1 MVSLD
6 EIGNYISFG
15 FSVIYLIYI
24 LYTYRHN
31 INKNITTNIFLIV
44 SIICAIIIIFIFVC
58 DVIEASFI
66 NDNSFIQFEKYGKI
80 NAQLLL
86 AISYGYFIGVSRC

>member
-6 EIGNYISFG
+6 EIGDYISFG
-15 FSVIYLIYI
+15 FSVIYLLYI
-24 LYTYRHN
+24 LYTYRN

-44 SIICAIIIIFIFVC
+44 SIICAIIIIIIFVC
-58 DVIEASFI
+58 EIVEPSFI